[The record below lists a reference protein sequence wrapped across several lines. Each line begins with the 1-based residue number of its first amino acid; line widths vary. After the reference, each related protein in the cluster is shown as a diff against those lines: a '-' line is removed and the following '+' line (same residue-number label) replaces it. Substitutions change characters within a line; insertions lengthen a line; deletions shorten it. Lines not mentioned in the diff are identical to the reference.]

1 MKSLALCF
9 DFFFPFLF
17 MCFLGKGMAGWSWFL
32 GWFWSDFV
40 LCLVAVKSKGK
51 EALNLG
57 F

>member
-9 DFFFPFLF
+9 DLFFPFLF
-17 MCFLGKGMAGWSWFL
+17 MCFLGKGMAGWSWFF